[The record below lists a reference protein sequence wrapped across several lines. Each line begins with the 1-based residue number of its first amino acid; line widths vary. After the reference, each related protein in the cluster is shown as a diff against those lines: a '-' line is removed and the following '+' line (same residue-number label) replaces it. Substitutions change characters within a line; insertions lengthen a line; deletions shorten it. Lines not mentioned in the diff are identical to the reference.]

1 MLTDMNLEESLK
13 GYFDL
18 LNQGKSMDAFEKYYA
33 DDIIMQEP
41 GEEPR
46 VGKEAN
52 RKFELEYIAGI
63 EEMHGAEIKN
73 VATNAE
79 TGVVFMQ
86 TWMDAT
92 FKGYGRMQMEEVQ
105 VQTWRDGQ
113 IVQERFFYNKG

>member
-1 MLTDMNLEESLK
+1 MLTDINLEESLK

-18 LNQGKSMDAFEKYYA
+18 LNQGKSMDAFEKYYT

-41 GEEPR
+41 IEEPR

-63 EEMHGAEIKN
+63 EE
-73 VATNAE
+73 
-79 TGVVFMQ
+79 
-86 TWMDAT
+86 
-92 FKGYGRMQMEEVQ
+92 MQMEEVQ

>member
-1 MLTDMNLEESLK
+1 MSLEESLK

-73 VATNAE
+73 VAINDE
-79 TGVVFMQ
+79 TGVVFIQ
-86 TWMDAT
+86 AWMDAT

-105 VQTWRDGQ
+105 VQTWKNGQ
-113 IVQERFFYNKG
+113 IIQERFFYNKG

>member
-1 MLTDMNLEESLK
+1 MKLEESVN
-13 GYFDL
+13 GYFEL
-18 LNQGKSMDAFEKYYA
+18 LGQGKSMDAFEKYYA
-33 DDIIMQEP
+33 EDIIMQEP

-73 VATNAE
+73 VAINSE
-79 TGVVFMQ
+79 KGVVFIQ

-105 VQTWRDGQ
+105 VQTWKDGQ
-113 IVQERFFYNKG
+113 IVHERFFYNKG

>member
-1 MLTDMNLEESLK
+1 MKLEESLK
-13 GYFDL
+13 AYFDL

-33 DDIIMQEP
+33 EDIIMQEP

-52 RKFELEYIAGI
+52 RKFELEYIGSI

-73 VATNAE
+73 VATNTE
-79 TGVVFMQ
+79 TGVVFIQ
-86 TWMDAT
+86 GWMDAT

>member
-1 MLTDMNLEESLK
+1 MSLEESLK

-41 GEEPR
+41 GEDPR

-73 VATNAE
+73 VAINDE
-79 TGVVFMQ
+79 TGVVFIQ
-86 TWMDAT
+86 AWMDAT
-92 FKGYGRMQMEEVQ
+92 LKGYGRMQMEEVQ
-105 VQTWRDGQ
+105 VQTWKNGQ
-113 IVQERFFYNKG
+113 ISQERFFYNKG

>member
-1 MLTDMNLEESLK
+1 MKLEESLK

-33 DDIIMQEP
+33 DDIIMHEP

-73 VATNAE
+73 VAINDE
-79 TGVVFMQ
+79 TGVVFIQ
-86 TWMDAT
+86 AWMDAT
-92 FKGYGRMQMEEVQ
+92 LKGYGRMQMEEVQ

-113 IVQERFFYNKG
+113 IVQERFFYNKA